1 MLTFRSGKAARNMPW
16 AALAPASPPGKPG
29 MASWLFR
36 SWAISESSAERSLRA
51 HASSTW
57 RTVCL
62 ASDMG
67 WIYLLQIDLKAF
79 DPDDERGP
87 AGIDSQPN
95 PVARFLARTV
105 AGGILG
111 FNPRCS
117 RNDSQASPACLRSEL
132 NYARGSF
139 E

>member
-62 ASDMG
+62 ASDMVG
-67 WIYLLQIDLKAF
+67 KIPPQVGLLPF
-79 DPDDERGP
+79 DPDDERGL

-95 PVARFLARTV
+95 PVARFLARRHSG
-105 AGGILG
+105 APGIA
-111 FNPRCS
+111 PR
-117 RNDSQASPACLRSEL
+117 
-132 NYARGSF
+132 
-139 E
+139 